1 MTRCLDSGSINFVNF
16 GNTDWPSAVIAS
28 IALVVSIVA
37 LARTIRRDRSAQA
50 QQISAWVSYHE
61 PDELLV
67 SSRAGAPCLIV
78 ANQSSQPIYDWHVE
92 YFYRGALI
100 GRTRVRKTVPGGG
113 RDIVTLNGETQAA
126 FRDRQGEDR
135 GEPDRAFSDI
145 VAAVAFRDESGKRW
159 KRDAVG
165 NLSRVRSS

>member
-1 MTRCLDSGSINFVNF
+1 MNLA
-16 GNTDWPSAVIAS
+16 NTDWPSAVIAS
-28 IALVVSIVA
+28 VALVVSIVA

-50 QQISAWVSYHE
+50 QQVSAWVSYHE

-92 YFYRGALI
+92 YFYRGDLI
-100 GRTRVRKTVPGGG
+100 GQTRVRKTVPGGG
-113 RDIVTLNGETQAA
+113 RDIVTLNGETQAS
-126 FRDRQGEDR
+126 FRERQGEDR

-165 NLSRVRSS
+165 SLSRDRSS

>member
-1 MTRCLDSGSINFVNF
+1 MTFRLGSGSITAVNL
-16 GNTDWPSAVIAS
+16 GNTDWPSALIAS

-50 QQISAWVSYHE
+50 RQVSAWVSYHE

-78 ANQSSQPIYDWHVE
+78 ANQSSRPIYDWHVE
-92 YFYRGALI
+92 YFYRGDLI
-100 GRTRVRKTVPGGG
+100 GQTRVRKTVPGGG

-126 FRDRQGEDR
+126 FRERQGQDR

-145 VAAVAFRDESGKRW
+145 VAAVAFRDAGGRRW

-165 NLSRVRSS
+165 SLARDRS

>member
-1 MTRCLDSGSINFVNF
+1 MNL
-16 GNTDWPSAVIAS
+16 GNTDWPSVVIAS

-61 PDELLV
+61 PDELFV
-67 SSRAGAPCLIV
+67 SSSRAGAPCLIV

-92 YFYRGALI
+92 YYYRSDLI
-100 GRTRVRKTVPGGG
+100 GRTRVRATVPGGG
-113 RDIVTLNGETQAA
+113 RDVVTLNGETQAA
-126 FRDRQGEDR
+126 FRARQGEDR

-145 VAAVAFRDESGKRW
+145 VAAVAFRDASGKRW

-165 NLSRVRSS
+165 TLARDRS

>member
-1 MTRCLDSGSINFVNF
+1 MTIRPGSGSIAAVNL
-16 GNTDWPSAVIAS
+16 GNTDWPSALIAS

-50 QQISAWVSYHE
+50 QQVSAWVSYHE

-78 ANQSSQPIYDWHVE
+78 ANQSSRPIYDWHVE
-92 YFYRGALI
+92 YFYRGDLI
-100 GRTRVRKTVPGGG
+100 GQTRVRKTVPGGG

-126 FRDRQGEDR
+126 FRERQGQGR

-145 VAAVAFRDESGKRW
+145 VAAVAFRDAGGRRW

-165 NLSRVRSS
+165 SLARDRS

>member
-1 MTRCLDSGSINFVNF
+1 MNL
-16 GNTDWPSAVIAS
+16 GNTDWPSAVIATL
-28 IALVVSIVA
+28 ALVVSIVA

-61 PDELLV
+61 PDELV
-67 SSRAGAPCLIV
+67 ASSRVGAPCLVV

-92 YFYRGALI
+92 YYYRDHLI
-100 GRTRVRKTVPGGG
+100 GETRVRQTVPGGG
-113 RDIVTLNGETQAA
+113 RDVVTLNGETQTA

-145 VAAVAFRDESGKRW
+145 VAAVAFRDADGKRW

-165 NLSRVRSS
+165 NLTRER

>member
-1 MTRCLDSGSINFVNF
+1 MTIRPGSGSIAAVNLA
-16 GNTDWPSAVIAS
+16 NADWPSALIAS

-37 LARTIRRDRSAQA
+37 RARTIRRARSAQA
-50 QQISAWVSYHE
+50 QQVAAGVSYHE

-92 YFYRGALI
+92 YFYRGDLI
-100 GRTRVRKTVPGGG
+100 GQTRVRKTVPGGG

-126 FRDRQGEDR
+126 FRERQGQGR

-145 VAAVAFRDESGKRW
+145 VAAVAFRDAGGRRW

-165 NLSRVRSS
+165 SLARDRS

>member
-1 MTRCLDSGSINFVNF
+1 MTIRPGSGSITAVNL
-16 GNTDWPSAVIAS
+16 GNTDWPSALIAS

-50 QQISAWVSYHE
+50 QQVSAWVSYHE

-92 YFYRGALI
+92 YFYRGDLI
-100 GRTRVRKTVPGGG
+100 GQTRVRKTVPGGG
-113 RDIVTLNGETQAA
+113 RDVVTLNGEAQAA
-126 FRDRQGEDR
+126 FRERQGQDR

-145 VAAVAFRDESGKRW
+145 VAAVAFRDAGGRRW
-159 KRDAVG
+159 KRDSVG
-165 NLSRVRSS
+165 SLARDRS